1 MLKKL
6 LPARG
11 VDISSESFTFI
22 IDETDNAVE
31 KIIEQIVVSSF
42 EKLCHEAFCPLTIT
56 VHMYTV
62 DISDRQGY

>member
-42 EKLCHEAFCPLTIT
+42 EKLCHEAFSLMSSDYNRAH
-56 VHMYTV
+56 VHC
-62 DISDRQGY
+62 